1 MKPATVPIVSLPPSS
16 PGLLMHPSWPR
27 YRNVTAARKRRLSP
41 LRPRLP
47 LPPPRLLAVAIAFAF
62 AILFLLLVLLSTTSP
77 PSPPSHH
84 HAVVARPSSSSAP
97 PPPRCSSAAASLG
110 ELGDAMVSMLPKD
123 LPFTVFVPS
132 ADSFTRVLRLQ
143 GPSSNASAAAARGE
157 AAASDTDA
165 NTYAILSRVLGF
177 SAVPRRL
184 LAADVPPPRGAGAVR
199 LLDSVSGL
207 SLYASRDA
215 RGALVVNGV
224 RSECVDIVRGETVVH
239 VIAGVLVD
247 AEFERSFSAEFD
259 G

>member
-1 MKPATVPIVSLPPSS
+1 
-16 PGLLMHPSWPR
+16 
-27 YRNVTAARKRRLSP
+27 
-41 LRPRLP
+41 
-47 LPPPRLLAVAIAFAF
+47 
-62 AILFLLLVLLSTTSP
+62 
-77 PSPPSHH
+77 
-84 HAVVARPSSSSAP
+84 
-97 PPPRCSSAAASLG
+97 
-110 ELGDAMVSMLPKD
+110 MVSMLPKD

-132 ADSFTRVLRLQ
+132 ADSFSRVLRLQ
-143 GPSSNASAAAARGE
+143 GSSSNASAAAAAGGE
-157 AAASDTDA
+157 AAANDTDG

-184 LAADVPPPRGAGAVR
+184 LAADVPPPPGGAGAVR

-207 SLYASRDA
+207 RLYASRDA

-239 VIAGVLVD
+239 VMAGVLMD

>member
-1 MKPATVPIVSLPPSS
+1 
-16 PGLLMHPSWPR
+16 MHPCPSWPR
-27 YRNVTAARKRRLSP
+27 YRNVTAAARNRRLSP
-41 LRPRLP
+41 LRPRLPLP

-62 AILFLLLVLLSTTSP
+62 ALLFLVLVLLSTTSP
-77 PSPPSHH
+77 PPSPPSHQ
-84 HAVVARPSSSSAP
+84 HAVVARTSSSSAP
-97 PPPRCSSAAASLG
+97 PSPRCSSAAASLG
-110 ELGDAMVSMLPKD
+110 ELGDAMVSMLPRD

-143 GPSSNASAAAARGE
+143 GSSSSNASAAAAGGEE
-157 AAASDTDA
+157 AAASDTDG

-184 LAADVPPPRGAGAVR
+184 LAADVPPPPRGAGPVR

-207 SLYASRDA
+207 RLYASRDA

-239 VIAGVLVD
+239 VMAGVLMD

>member
-1 MKPATVPIVSLPPSS
+1 
-16 PGLLMHPSWPR
+16 
-27 YRNVTAARKRRLSP
+27 
-41 LRPRLP
+41 
-47 LPPPRLLAVAIAFAF
+47 
-62 AILFLLLVLLSTTSP
+62 
-77 PSPPSHH
+77 
-84 HAVVARPSSSSAP
+84 
-97 PPPRCSSAAASLG
+97 
-110 ELGDAMVSMLPKD
+110 MVSMLPKD

>member
-1 MKPATVPIVSLPPSS
+1 
-16 PGLLMHPSWPR
+16 MHPSWPR
-27 YRNVTAARKRRLSP
+27 YRNVTTAAAARKRRSSP
-41 LRPRLP
+41 LSRPRLLP

-62 AILFLLLVLLSTTSP
+62 ALLFLLLVLLFATSP
-77 PSPPSHH
+77 TPSPPSHH
-84 HAVVARPSSSSAP
+84 HAVVARSSSSSAP
-97 PPPRCSSAAASLG
+97 PSPRCSSAAASLG

-132 ADSFTRVLRLQ
+132 ADSFSRVLRLQ
-143 GPSSNASAAAARGE
+143 GPSSNSSAAAAGGE

-165 NTYAILSRVLGF
+165 NTYAILSRVLSF

-184 LAADVPPPRGAGAVR
+184 LAADVPPPPRGAAAVR

-207 SLYASRDA
+207 RLYASRDA

-239 VIAGVLVD
+239 VIAGVLMD

>member
-1 MKPATVPIVSLPPSS
+1 
-16 PGLLMHPSWPR
+16 MHPSSWSR
-27 YRNVTAARKRRLSP
+27 NRNVRAAARKRRLSP

-47 LPPPRLLAVAIAFAF
+47 LPPPRLVAVAIAFAF
-62 AILFLLLVLLSTTSP
+62 ALLFLVLVLLSTTSP

-84 HAVVARPSSSSAP
+84 AVVARSSSSSSAP
-97 PPPRCSSAAASLG
+97 PSPRCSSAAAASLG
-110 ELGDAMVSMLPKD
+110 ELGDAMVSMLPRD

-132 ADSFTRVLRLQ
+132 ADSFARVLRLH
-143 GPSSNASAAAARGE
+143 GSSSNASAAAAGGE
-157 AAASDTDA
+157 AAASDA
-165 NTYAILSRVLGF
+165 GSNTYAILSRVLGF

-184 LAADVPPPRGAGAVR
+184 LAADVPPRGAGTVR

-207 SLYASRDA
+207 RLYAARDA

-224 RSECVDIVRGETVVH
+224 RSECVDMVRGDTVVH
-239 VIAGVLVD
+239 VMAGVLMD